1 MTHNNLLNTNTMQK
15 SKGSDGDG
23 NATVPSNVYLLNVAF
38 YSFAI
43 FALFQMFVAVSI
55 ARSQAMLADSC
66 AMVIDSL
73 TYLFNSWAER
83 IKNRSL
89 ANSDEEILDEREK
102 ELRRLERTRQRLL
115 LEIAPPL
122 CSVLT
127 LIGLTISVS
136 KEAADTLIGGN
147 FLEEEESTAEASAEE
162 DPNIGIMFFFSGL
175 NLALDILN
183 VTCFARARHAFG
195 FAVIDEDRHRY
206 MLAYDGSL
214 HNVYADSLKS
224 RSEIDLKGLDEEE
237 NINVNRG
244 QNYSSIA
251 EEIEGANLHVEKE
264 RNGIQEVNLN
274 MCSAY
279 THVFAD
285 TLRSTAV
292 LLAAGISYTF
302 NIGAPATVDA
312 VAALAVSI
320 IILMSLGPLL
330 RGIFHAW
337 SQYRRLSL
345 MKEHMGQA

>member
-1 MTHNNLLNTNTMQK
+1 MNK
-15 SKGSDGDG
+15 SKDGVG
-23 NATVPSNVYLLNVAF
+23 NGAEGNLNANVPSNIYLLNVAF
-38 YSFAI
+38 YSFAL
-43 FALFQMFVAVSI
+43 FALGQMFVAVWI
-55 ARSQAMLADSC
+55 ARSEAMIGDSS

-73 TYLFNSWAER
+73 TYLFNSYAER

-89 ANSDEEILDEREK
+89 SKHDDEHLTEREK
-102 ELRRLERTRQRLL
+102 ELRRLGRTRQRLL

-127 LIGLTISVS
+127 LIGLTIYIIKDAVDALAGS
-136 KEAADTLIGGN
+136 E
-147 FLEEEESTAEASAEE
+147 FESGEDDGSSFDS
-162 DPNIGIMFFFSGL
+162 DPNVGVMFFFSGL

-183 VTCFARARHAFG
+183 VTCFARAKHAFG

-214 HNVYADSLKS
+214 HNVYADSLRV
-224 RSEIDLKGLDEEE
+224 RSEINLSAVHGDAEDET
-237 NINVNRG
+237 INAAQG
-244 QNYSSIA
+244 QNYFSITK
-251 EEIEGANLHVEKE
+251 ENSENHLQVTQE
-264 RNGIQEVNLN
+264 RNTFKEVNLN

-302 NIGAPATVDA
+302 KLGAPAVVDA
-312 VAALAVSI
+312 LAALAVSF

-337 SQYRRLSL
+337 KQLRRLSEIEDNV
-345 MKEHMGQA
+345 KSAENDV

>member
-1 MTHNNLLNTNTMQK
+1 MLSTILSIIPCHHILMNLTLSLQ
-15 SKGSDGDG
+15 
-23 NATVPSNVYLLNVAF
+23 NVAF

-55 ARSQAMLADSC
+55 ARSQAMMADSC

-89 ANSDEEILDEREK
+89 ANNDEEKLDEREK
-102 ELRRLERTRQRLL
+102 EIRRLERTRQRLI

-127 LIGLTISVS
+127 LIALTVSVS
-136 KEAADTLIGGN
+136 KEAADTLTGGDS
-147 FLEEEESTAEASAEE
+147 LEGEVSPSAEE
-162 DPNIGIMFFFSGL
+162 DPNVAIMFFFSGL

-183 VTCFARARHAFG
+183 VTCFARAKHAFG

-214 HNVYADSLKS
+214 HNVYADSL
-224 RSEIDLKGLDEEE
+224 RAQSEIDLKGLDEEKT
-237 NINVNRG
+237 INTNQG

-251 EEIEGANLHVEKE
+251 EEREETTLEINQDTKG
-264 RNGIQEVNLN
+264 GFQEVNLN

-279 THVFAD
+279 T
-285 TLRSTAV
+285 
-292 LLAAGISYTF
+292 
-302 NIGAPATVDA
+302 
-312 VAALAVSI
+312 VSI
-320 IILMSLGPLL
+320 C
-330 RGIFHAW
+330 
-337 SQYRRLSL
+337 
-345 MKEHMGQA
+345 

>member
-1 MTHNNLLNTNTMQK
+1 
-15 SKGSDGDG
+15 
-23 NATVPSNVYLLNVAF
+23 
-38 YSFAI
+38 
-43 FALFQMFVAVSI
+43 
-55 ARSQAMLADSC
+55 
-66 AMVIDSL
+66 MVIDSL

-136 KEAADTLIGGN
+136 KEAADTLTGGG
-147 FLEEEESTAEASAEE
+147 FLGEEEEESTASSTEE
-162 DPNIGIMFFFSGL
+162 DPNVGIMFFFSGL

-183 VTCFARARHAFG
+183 VTCFARAKHAFG

-214 HNVYADSLKS
+214 HNVYADSLKT

-237 NINVNRG
+237 NINTNQG

-251 EEIEGANLHVEKE
+251 EEIEGANLQVNKE
-264 RNGIQEVNLN
+264 SNGIQEVNLN

-279 THVFAD
+279 TV
-285 TLRSTAV
+285 S
-292 LLAAGISYTF
+292 AAS
-302 NIGAPATVDA
+302 V
-312 VAALAVSI
+312 
-320 IILMSLGPLL
+320 
-330 RGIFHAW
+330 
-337 SQYRRLSL
+337 RL
-345 MKEHMGQA
+345 